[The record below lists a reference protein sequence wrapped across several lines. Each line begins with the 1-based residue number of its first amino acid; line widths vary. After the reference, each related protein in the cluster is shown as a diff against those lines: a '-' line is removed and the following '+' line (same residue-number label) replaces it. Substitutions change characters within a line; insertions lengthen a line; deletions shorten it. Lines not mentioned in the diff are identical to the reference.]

1 MTNEEIIRKIEA
13 LRTSNPDKTDLVMA
27 IKRDEEL
34 KKAIE
39 YMTPE
44 LFGELVRACGSDLSE
59 VVEVVSELWR
69 EVESREGEGH
79 SEVKL

>member
-79 SEVKL
+79 SEVK